1 MSLLTSLCYQVVPL
15 VEHLSEY
22 KALEDDEGR
31 RAAWAKYVKR
41 QKVCCTKLLSFTCT
55 HLLHRKKCAKQLQR
69 MVLLLLAGNAR
80 SLTENTV
87 MSANV
92 TKTKK
97 IKDAT
102 ARRIAIEIEIET
114 GKRTESTV
122 IVIGSAT
129 EIATGI
135 EITSEKVAVRGTII
149 ATTSWMDTGPRAI
162 MAGSEIRTMSGIRI
176 ARDIGPQGIT
186 GTMTANG
193 KGTAA
198 IETERVLG
206 LSMVQ
211 GTAETGMNL
220 PEERNG
226 SEVRPY
232 MMNQERSTR
241 TDIPKNVL
249 RRRVAFAL
257 SAFCFA

>member
-1 MSLLTSLCYQVVPL
+1 MSLLTILCYQIVPL

-31 RAAWAKYVKR
+31 RAAWVKYVKR
-41 QKVCCTKLLSFTCT
+41 QKVCCAKLLSSTCA

-80 SLTENTV
+80 SLTENTA

-92 TKTKK
+92 TRKTKGV
-97 IKDAT
+97 T
-102 ARRIAIEIEIET
+102 ARRIAIGKEIET
-114 GKRTESTV
+114 GKRTESIV

-129 EIATGI
+129 GIATGI
-135 EITSEKVAVRGTII
+135 EITSEKVAVRDTII
-149 ATTSWMDTGPRAI
+149 AMMSWTDTGPRAI
-162 MAGSEIRTMSGIRI
+162 MAGNGIRTMSEIRI
-176 ARDIGPQGIT
+176 ARDIGPRSIT

-193 KGTAA
+193 KETAV

-206 LSMVQ
+206 LNMVQ
-211 GTAETGMNL
+211 ATPETGMNL
-220 PEERNG
+220 PGKRNG
-226 SEVRPY
+226 SEARPY
-232 MMNQERSTR
+232 LMNQETNTR

-249 RRRVAFAL
+249 KRRVAFTL
-257 SAFCFA
+257 SAFCYA